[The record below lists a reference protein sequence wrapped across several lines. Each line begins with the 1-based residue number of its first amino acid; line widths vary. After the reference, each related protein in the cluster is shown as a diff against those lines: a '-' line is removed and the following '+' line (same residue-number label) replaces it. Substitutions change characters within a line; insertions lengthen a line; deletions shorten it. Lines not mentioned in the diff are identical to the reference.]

1 MTFGHIAKRAISK
14 SYIARKIPQIVG
26 GRRVGGDV
34 VPRYFFVVQ
43 RLGHQEESDPSA
55 MILPNDA
62 EALRHAERTIAE
74 LQKEKGY
81 HDPTGFVIV
90 RNDKN
95 ETILSVP
102 FLPAC
107 A

>member
-1 MTFGHIAKRAISK
+1 MVLDAAGVISR
-14 SYIARKIPQIVG
+14 SHLARKILQLLGSYVG
-26 GRRVGGDV
+26 GNV
-34 VPRYFFVVQ
+34 VPRYLFVVQ
-43 RLGHQEESDPSA
+43 RGDQQRDPDRPT

-62 EALRHAERTIAE
+62 EALRYAESMIAE

-81 HDPTGFVIV
+81 RDPAGFIVV
-90 RNDKN
+90 RNEEN

>member
-1 MTFGHIAKRAISK
+1 LS
-14 SYIARKIPQIVG
+14 RKILHSLGGYVG
-26 GRRVGGDV
+26 SNV
-34 VPRYFFVVQ
+34 VPRYLFVVQ
-43 RLGHQEESDPSA
+43 LGDQQREPDPAA
-55 MILPNDA
+55 MILSNDA
-62 EALRHAERTIAE
+62 EALRYAERTIAE

-81 HDPTGFVIV
+81 RDPAGFIIV
-90 RNDKN
+90 KNEEN